1 MIRLASKTEELVLL
15 LNSIKNRVFMLGKI
29 LIVEDDTF
37 LQDFYRL
44 FFSKIGR
51 EIIILEDGN
60 KIIQEIEKGEINLI
74 IMDISLRNTYLNNNK
89 VDGIKLSRYIKI
101 NFPSFSIPIL
111 LVTAYSN
118 QMMNSEYLK
127 DSLADDILVKPIV
140 DYNQLIEKINK
151 LVFVQNER

>member
-101 NFPSFSIPIL
+101 NFPSFNIPIL

>member
-1 MIRLASKTEELVLL
+1 
-15 LNSIKNRVFMLGKI
+15 MLGKI
-29 LIVEDDTF
+29 LIIEDDTF

-44 FFSKIGR
+44 FFRKIGA
-51 EIIILEDGN
+51 EAIIIEDGN
-60 KIIQEIEKGEINLI
+60 KIIDEIQKGEIKLI

-101 NFPSFSIPIL
+101 NFPKFNIPIL

-118 QMMNSEYLK
+118 QLMNDEFLK
-127 DSLADDILVKPIV
+127 DSLANDILIKPIV

>member
-1 MIRLASKTEELVLL
+1 M
-15 LNSIKNRVFMLGKI
+15 FGKI

-44 FFSKIGR
+44 FFNKIGK
-51 EIIILEDGN
+51 EIIILENGDE
-60 KIIQEIEKGEINLI
+60 IIQEIEKGEINLI
-74 IMDISLRNTYLNNNK
+74 IMDISLRNTYLRDNK

-101 NFPSFSIPIL
+101 NYPMFNIPIL

-118 QMMNSEYLK
+118 QMMNSEFLK
-127 DSLADDILVKPIV
+127 DSLADDILIKPIV

-151 LVFVQNER
+151 LVVTPNER

>member
-1 MIRLASKTEELVLL
+1 
-15 LNSIKNRVFMLGKI
+15 MLGKI

-44 FFSKIGR
+44 FFKKLGG
-51 EIIILEDGN
+51 EVLILEDGN
-60 KIIQEIEKGEINLI
+60 KIIEEIEKGEIKLV
-74 IMDISLRNTYLNNNK
+74 IMDINLRNTYLNNTK
-89 VDGIKLSRYIKI
+89 VDGIKLSRHIKI
-101 NFPSFSIPIL
+101 NYPSIKVPIL

-118 QMMNSEYLK
+118 QMMKDEFLA
-127 DSLADDILVKPIV
+127 DSLANDILVKPIV